1 MPTQLQIFPS
11 IHIPLPRDA
20 IYRRLGYREG
30 TTKIDARK
38 REEIDRHIDYATSL
52 ISLKGAGLRVPLRD
66 VTPHRVVFGT
76 GAEIESDKLAR
87 FLKGCTEA
95 LLIGATAGGAVMD
108 AIRGDTEGG
117 DMTRGVVVDAAA
129 SEMTDAALDWI
140 IGLFNRLLTRE
151 QARLTK
157 GRFSAGYGDFLL
169 EKQRMVYDLLELHR
183 IGIKINENFILIPDK
198 SVTAVAGIQ
207 G

>member
-1 MPTQLQIFPS
+1 MPTQVQIFPS
-11 IHIPLPRDA
+11 IAVPTPLDA
-20 IYRRLGYREG
+20 IYRRLGYRRG
-30 TTKIDARK
+30 TTKINDRK
-38 REEIDRHIDYATSL
+38 REEIERHIDYALSL
-52 ISLKGAGLRVPLRD
+52 VSLKGAGLRVSLKD
-66 VTPHRVVFGT
+66 VTSHLVVFENGI
-76 GAEIESDKLAR
+76 EIESEKLAR

-95 LLIGATAGGAVMD
+95 LLIGSTAGGAVMD

-117 DMTRGVVVDAAA
+117 DMTRGVIVDAAA

-151 QARLTK
+151 NARLTK

-169 EKQRMVYDLLELHR
+169 EKQRMVYDLLELDR
-183 IGIKINENFILIPDK
+183 IGVEINENYILIPEK
-198 SVTAVAGIQ
+198 SVTAVAGIR